1 MVGVPRWVRRL
12 AWLSL
17 CVFVVVA
24 IAAGAVNWTV
34 RRSFPQT
41 EGRVVVD
48 GLDAEVTVLRDEFG
62 IPQVYA
68 DTSHDLFLAQGYVQA
83 QDRFYEMDVNR
94 HITAGRLT
102 EMFGRDALDNDKFV
116 RTLGW
121 RRVAEQELALLSTDT
136 RGHLEAFA
144 DGVNAYLTERQGSRL
159 SLEYAVLRV
168 GGLDYAP
175 EPWVP
180 ADSLAWLK
188 AMAWDLGGNAD
199 EEIDRSLASATLSRA
214 EIEQLYPAYP
224 YADHPPVVTQGAIVD
239 GVYEQDATKGG
250 TRLPRRPPFRLA
262 PADGSFAGTSHP
274 RQHLTLGARDALR
287 EAASATDRLS
297 ALLGTGAGLG
307 SNAWAVSGTH
317 TASGAPI
324 LANDPHLGAS
334 MPGAWYQ
341 MGLHCTAVNADCP
354 FDVTGFTFAGLPGVV
369 IGHNADIAWGF
380 TNLNPDVQDL
390 YLERL
395 TGPEH
400 YRYDGRR
407 ARLGTR
413 EEAFI
418 IPGEADPLTITVRE
432 SRHGPLVSDVDDE
445 FADAGA
451 SAPAAPP
458 GSSRQYEYAVA
469 LRWTALVPS
478 TTADALFGIN
488 AARNWDEFRDAAQ
501 QFAAPSQNLV
511 YADVDGHVGYQTPG
525 LIPVRRTG
533 DGSWPVPGWDPAYE
547 WDEEFV
553 PFDALPSVLDPKGG
567 YVVTANQAVT
577 KPEYPYFLGE
587 SFDYGFRSQRIRH
600 LLKQGS
606 LTVNDMS
613 AIQLDDFS
621 ELAKQLT
628 PLLTAIDMPS
638 RYYEQGRRVLSSWD
652 RRYDAD
658 SAGAAYFNVTWS
670 RILAL
675 TFHDQLPREAWP
687 DGGSRWWQVVLNLVS
702 KPQHEFWDDASTPD
716 DRESRDDILER
727 SLTQARDELTSLL
740 ARDPGE
746 WQWGKLHTLDLR
758 SATLGSSRSPVAFLF
773 NRGGYELAGAGSV
786 VNATSWDAAK
796 EYSVT
801 SVPSMRMV
809 VALDDL
815 DAARWINLTGA
826 SGHAYHSNY
835 VDQTALWAHGGT
847 LPWVFTKSAVESAMA
862 DRLVLAS
869 TRE

>member
-12 AWLSL
+12 AWLSAL
-17 CVFVVVA
+17 VLIVVA
-24 IAAGAVNWTV
+24 IAAAAANWTV

-41 EGRVVVD
+41 EGRVVID
-48 GLDAEVTVLRDEFG
+48 GLDSEVTVLRDGFG

-68 DTSHDLFLAQGYVQA
+68 DTAHDLFLVQGYVQA

-102 EMFGRDALDNDKFV
+102 EMFGRDALDNDTFV

-136 RGHLEAFA
+136 RAYLEAFA
-144 DGVNAYLTERQGSRL
+144 DGVNAYLAEHQGSRL

-168 GGLDYAP
+168 GGLDYTP

-188 AMAWDLGGNAD
+188 AMAWDLGGNAE
-199 EEIDRSLASATLSRA
+199 EEIDRSLASMTLSKA

-224 YADHPPVVTQGAIVD
+224 YADHTPIVTQGAIVD
-239 GVYEQDATKGG
+239 GVYEQDATKEG
-250 TRLPRRPPFRLA
+250 TRLPRRPPFLLA
-262 PADGSFAGTSHP
+262 AGDQASGGTAHT
-274 RQHLTLGARDALR
+274 RQHLPLGARDALR
-287 EAASATDRLS
+287 RAASATDRLR
-297 ALLGTGAGLG
+297 ALLGTGDGIG
-307 SNAWAVSGTH
+307 SNAWAVSGAH

-341 MGLHCTAVNADCP
+341 MGLHCTAVKADCP

-395 TGPEH
+395 TGPDH

-407 ARLGTR
+407 AKLDTR
-413 EEAFI
+413 EEAFA
-418 IPGEADPLTITVRE
+418 IPGEADPVTITVRE

-445 FADAGA
+445 FAKAGA
-451 SAPAAPP
+451 SAPAAPS
-458 GSSRQYEYAVA
+458 GSSPRYEYAVA

-478 TTADALFGIN
+478 PTADAIFGIN
-488 AARNWDEFRDAAQ
+488 AARSWEDFREAAR

-511 YADVDGHVGYQTPG
+511 YADADGHVGYQTPG

-547 WDEEFV
+547 WDDEFV
-553 PFDALPSVLDPKGG
+553 SFDALPSVLDPKDG

-577 KPEYPYFLGE
+577 EPEYPYFLGD
-587 SFDYGFRSQRIRH
+587 SFDYGFRSQRIR
-600 LLKQGS
+600 LLLRQGP
-606 LTVNDMS
+606 LTVDDMS
-613 AIQLDDFS
+613 AIQLDDS
-621 ELAKQLT
+621 SQLATRLT
-628 PLLTAIDMPS
+628 PLLSAIDLPS

-652 RRYDAD
+652 GRNDAD
-658 SAGAAYFNVTWS
+658 SAGAAYFNVTWA

-675 TFHDQLPREAWP
+675 TFHDQLPEEAWP
-687 DGGSRWWQVVLNLVS
+687 DGGSRWWQVVMNLVS
-702 KPQHEFWDDASTPD
+702 EPQHEFWDDVDTPD
-716 DRESRDDILER
+716 VRESRDDILER
-727 SLTQARDELTSLL
+727 ALMQARDELTSLL
-740 ARDPGE
+740 ARDPAT
-746 WQWGKLHTLDLR
+746 WKWGKLHSLELR

-773 NRGGYELAGAGSV
+773 NRGGYELAGSGSV
-786 VNATSWDAAK
+786 INATSWNAAK
-796 EYSVT
+796 GYAVT

-809 VALDDL
+809 VPLDDL

-835 VDQTALWAHGGT
+835 IDQTALWAQGRT
-847 LPWVFTKSAVESAMA
+847 LPWVFTKSAVESATT